1 MKYTK
6 HPNYKLHITKRNE
19 SSLVVY
25 FVLRMDPVVAWYIL
39 GWIDII
45 ILRIIN
51 KNLNEI

>member
-6 HPNYKLHITKRNE
+6 HPNCKSHKTKRNE